1 MESCISKNVNNSI
14 ATKLRMSL
22 LKNPRFL
29 NIFSAPHNSMTK
41 LCRVQLKYEI
51 NWKLVE
57 KINAQFWSALKWER
71 VSKKWMSWAGI
82 SLNTKYRIS
91 FLNLLRKFEDLFNR
105 TLGTWNTT
113 LVDLES
119 RYDAKPLC
127 LRNDPVTRVHK
138 VMFRKEVE
146 IIVSLGV
153 FEEENDSDWGAP
165 SFAQPKAKTNR
176 VIFLSDFSELK

>member
-1 MESCISKNVNNSI
+1 
-14 ATKLRMSL
+14 
-22 LKNPRFL
+22 
-29 NIFSAPHNSMTK
+29 
-41 LCRVQLKYEI
+41 
-51 NWKLVE
+51 
-57 KINAQFWSALKWER
+57 
-71 VSKKWMSWAGI
+71 MSWAGI